1 MLARHAGALDNA
13 GFIRKRIYMH
23 TLICGSLAFDTI
35 MVFGDRFKHHILPE
49 KIHIL
54 NVAFLVPE
62 MRREFGGT
70 AGNIAYNL
78 QLLEGKPLI
87 MGTVGE
93 DFGSYRAWL
102 DSHKLDSSHIK
113 TIPGSFTAQA
123 FITTD
128 LDDNQITAFHPG
140 AMNESHQ
147 NSVNDAKDVSLAI
160 IAPDGRDGMFQHARE
175 CHEAG
180 IPFLFDPGQGLPM
193 FNGEELMHFIE
204 MADYLAVND
213 YEAQLLQEKTGHSIE
228 VLATKVKALI
238 VTLGGQGSTIY
249 ADGQRFDIPCVEALE
264 VVDPTGCGDAY
275 RAGLLYG
282 ISQGWD
288 WPTCGRLAS
297 TMGAIKI
304 ASRGPQNHK
313 PTREEIQA
321 IYSQA
326 LVNEVLSE
334 EKRLNG

>member
-1 MLARHAGALDNA
+1 MQ
-13 GFIRKRIYMH
+13 

-35 MVFGDRFKHHILPE
+35 MVFQDQFKNHILPD
-49 KIHIL
+49 KIHAL
-54 NVAFLVPE
+54 SVAFYVPE

-87 MGTVGE
+87 MATVGE
-93 DFGSYRAWL
+93 DFASYTQWL
-102 DSHKLDSSHIK
+102 NSHQLNTTHIK
-113 TIPGSFTAQA
+113 TIANSFTAQA

-140 AMNESHQ
+140 AMIESHQ
-147 NSVNDAKDVSLAI
+147 NSVKEAKDVTLAV
-160 IAPDGRDGMFQHARE
+160 IAPDGRDGMFLHARE
-175 CHEAG
+175 CFEAG

-193 FNGEELMHFIE
+193 FNGEELLQFIE
-204 MADYLAVND
+204 MATYLAVND
-213 YEAQLLQEKTGHSIE
+213 YEAQMLCDKTGLSLE
-228 VLATKVKALI
+228 QLSAKVTALV
-238 VTLGGQGSTIY
+238 VTYGGNGSHIY
-249 ADGQRFDIPCVEALE
+249 VDGQRIEIPCVKAHDI
-264 VVDPTGCGDAY
+264 VDPTGCGDAY

-282 ISQGWD
+282 IANNWD

-304 ASRGPQNHK
+304 ASRGGQNHQ
-313 PTREEIQA
+313 PTRADIEQ

-326 LVNEVLSE
+326 LVSEVAKVENLIKE
-334 EKRLNG
+334 NMDAE